1 MFLVDRVFKRR
12 SLGHISPSVKS
23 INGKP
28 SVEGVERGDRLGR
41 AGEVEAS
48 GATMGRVVDALR
60 GAPGDIRN
68 VICSSSAQ

>member
-1 MFLVDRVFKRR
+1 MLLVERVFKRR
-12 SLGHISPSVKS
+12 SFGHFQPSVKS